1 MIIYPPGGE
10 VAAGSTEKDLA
21 ENLGGEEE
29 QENSEDDGN
38 GKQGAVLD
46 WKLNQAKKDRS
57 LFVLAFQLFA
67 RN

>member
-29 QENSEDDGN
+29 QENSEDDGD
-38 GKQGAVLD
+38 GKQGVVLD
-46 WKLNQAKKDRS
+46 
-57 LFVLAFQLFA
+57 
-67 RN
+67 

>member
-10 VAAGSTEKDLA
+10 VAAGSAKKDLA

-29 QENSEDDGN
+29 QENSEDDGD

-46 WKLNQAKKDRS
+46 
-57 LFVLAFQLFA
+57 
-67 RN
+67 